1 VNLPEPGPG
10 QPDLGGAAL
19 PLGERLMASTMAQLL
34 GSRKAGLSALSL
46 AGALAIAL
54 HLATSPVPQSLQITG
69 YSGHLAEWSITAAL
83 AKTASG
89 RELSGPLT
97 MQHTGLC
104 SVDGP
109 ERKTGEMRL
118 RLARFSSRID
128 ARLAVD
134 DVECSYSGSL
144 SEVYTGQMVCPDRQ
158 PMPLILWMR

>member
-1 VNLPEPGPG
+1 
-10 QPDLGGAAL
+10 
-19 PLGERLMASTMAQLL
+19 MASTMARLL
-34 GSRKAGLSALSL
+34 GSRKTGLSALSL
-46 AGALAIAL
+46 ALAGALGVAL
-54 HLATSPVPQSLQITG
+54 FLATSPAPPSLQITG

-118 RLARFSSRID
+118 RLARFSSRIN
-128 ARLAVD
+128 ATLAID
-134 DVECSYSGSL
+134 DIECSYSGSL
-144 SEVYTGQMVCPDRQ
+144 SDVYTGLMVCPDRQ
-158 PMPLILWMR
+158 PMPLTFWMR